1 MHMRAASTVVSLATH
16 VGLVVAALWATESAH
31 SRVPSPPIGIVYLPP
46 SDPTRATAPATP
58 GVPLI
63 PEGLSLPPIPLPR
76 VDGVDVD
83 VAHVDRWLLH
93 APDVPTTPSGNGEV
107 GGGAVDV
114 SVVDE
119 VPVMLAGPLPDYP
132 EALRRAGVE
141 GRVVLEAVVDAAGH
155 VEPASLVAIAATH
168 PGFVAPARR
177 AVAATLFRP
186 ALVHGRAV
194 RVRVRIPIE
203 FTLRR

>member
-1 MHMRAASTVVSLATH
+1 M
-16 VGLVVAALWATESAH
+16 
-31 SRVPSPPIGIVYLPP
+31 
-46 SDPTRATAPATP
+46 
-58 GVPLI
+58 
-63 PEGLSLPPIPLPR
+63 
-76 VDGVDVD
+76 
-83 VAHVDRWLLH
+83 
-93 APDVPTTPSGNGEV
+93 
-107 GGGAVDV
+107 DV

-141 GRVVLEAVVDAAGH
+141 GRVVLEAVVDTAGH